1 MAQPEHHLEFLE
13 ILHVF
18 HDFSACHAKAGPMIF
33 LDSSLPELP
42 DEALQAFVGPGIP
55 ASRLTGDQDGIYVSH
70 GPVVSKAGL
79 WRPCDTVKLKAS
91 RPRPYPQ
98 ETSSD
103 RI

>member
-1 MAQPEHHLEFLE
+1 MAQPEHPLEFLE

>member
-1 MAQPEHHLEFLE
+1 MRRRDPGLYG
-13 ILHVF
+13 ILH
-18 HDFSACHAKAGPMIF
+18 PY
-33 LDSSLPELP
+33 ELP

-79 WRPCDTVKLKAS
+79 LGAPLCRDTVKLKAS
-91 RPRPYPQ
+91 PPQ
-98 ETSSD
+98 KTTSD